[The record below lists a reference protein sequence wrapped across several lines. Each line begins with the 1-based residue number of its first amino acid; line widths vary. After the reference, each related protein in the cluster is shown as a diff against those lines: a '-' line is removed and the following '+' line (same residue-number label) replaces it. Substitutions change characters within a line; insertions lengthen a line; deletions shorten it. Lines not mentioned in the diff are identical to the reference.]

1 MVSPWAVAAW
11 WSTKPVPWSRV
22 VPPVRVD
29 VVGAAAAVATVV
41 VVAAAATVVVAAVAT
56 VAAVADVKVAAAT
69 AGVAVTVATM
79 AAFAAPTAHHA
90 KAVVAAAVSIDT
102 PLFSL

>member
-1 MVSPWAVAAW
+1 
-11 WSTKPVPWSRV
+11 
-22 VPPVRVD
+22 
-29 VVGAAAAVATVV
+29 
-41 VVAAAATVVVAAVAT
+41 

>member
-29 VVGAAAAVATVV
+29 L
-41 VVAAAATVVVAAVAT
+41 VVAAAAAAVAT